1 MKFEEEEISI
11 LFNKFADESKD
22 KELKLFYTQL
32 KKSIDFSLLGLLYR
46 DPHIGTSSD
55 AIWTIGSESPAE
67 PQAACGRV
75 IGRTWRAP
83 QH

>member
-32 KKSIDFSLLGLLYR
+32 KKSIDFSEKINYDTLIHFY
-46 DPHIGTSSD
+46 
-55 AIWTIGSESPAE
+55 
-67 PQAACGRV
+67 
-75 IGRTWRAP
+75 
-83 QH
+83 